1 MYIYICMNNTNTNN
15 DNDNDDNNNDDH
27 IQYIFSRGVG
37 DHHAGLVHRR
47 LLHVRGRQTALRLL

>member
-1 MYIYICMNNTNTNN
+1 MNNTNTNN